1 MEAVVEVDF
10 GPALV
15 VRLLD
20 MVRDDKGES
29 DAVPGFVV
37 EGANTE
43 VLGMVADALFEL
55 GPVVRAAS
63 WRVVIADTS
72 VSSV

>member
-1 MEAVVEVDF
+1 LEAVVEVDV

-29 DAVPGFVV
+29 DAVLGFVV

-43 VLGMVADALFEL
+43 VLGMVTDAVFEL
-55 GPVVRAAS
+55 GPVIGAAS
-63 WRVVIADTS
+63 LRAVVADTNTPLP
-72 VSSV
+72 